1 MYEYAEMVASITHKV
16 EGKVTSVDTP
26 LTPNLNDIFAYIDEH
41 SQVFLA
47 RLIEYLRRPSISAYG
62 EGIREVADYVAAVML
77 QMGLVVRVIPTS
89 GWPMVF
95 GEYHVGRGAPTVLLY
110 GHYDVQPPDPL
121 DEWLSP
127 PFEPT
132 LRNGRIY
139 ARGVG
144 DNKGQH
150 FAQLLALEAHLACRG
165 TLPCNVK
172 VLLEGEE
179 EVGSPHMPEF
189 IRAHRDELQS
199 DLVII
204 SDGPVHENG
213 QPTISFGVRGVLD
226 IELRTRGANRD
237 LHSGHWGG
245 IVPNPLWT
253 LVHLLATMKNE
264 RGEITIDGFY
274 ENVQPLTERERQA
287 LANLPIDVSEVKQS
301 LGLQHLDEPQER
313 GYFER
318 LAVWPTLTIN
328 GIHGGY
334 GGPGSKTV
342 LPHEAIAKCDI
353 RLVEA
358 QTVDEILAKVQAH
371 VQRHAPEVSV
381 TSYGGMDPSKTPL
394 DSPFTEPL
402 RQAIIAAQGTAPLFV
417 PAKGASLPT
426 YVFTKILGLPAFGV
440 PYANPDESNH
450 APNENMEV
458 ARFFLGIKTGAAML
472 SCLGTP
478 QDAAVKPQSTLGR

>member
-1 MYEYAEMVASITHKV
+1 MNS
-16 EGKVTSVDTP
+16 P
-26 LTPNLNDIFAYIDEH
+26 LAPNLNDIFAHIDEY
-41 SQVFLA
+41 SQTFLA
-47 RLIEYLRRPSISAYG
+47 RLIDYLRHPSISAYG
-62 EGIREVADYVAAVML
+62 EGIGEVAEYIAGVMS
-77 QMGLVVRVIPTS
+77 QMGLAVQIMPTN

-95 GEYHVGRGAPTVLLY
+95 GEYTVRPDAPTVLLY

-121 DEWLSP
+121 EEWLSP

-132 LRNGRIY
+132 IRNGRLY

-150 FAQLLALEAHLACRG
+150 FAQLMALESLLVCRG

-189 IRAHRDELQS
+189 IKVHRDVLQA
-199 DLVII
+199 DLVIV

-213 QPTISFGVRGVLD
+213 QSTISYGVRGVLD
-226 IELRTRGANRD
+226 IELRAQGANRD

-274 ENVQPLTERERQA
+274 DNVQPLTELERQA
-287 LANLPIDVSEVKQS
+287 LAKLPINVDEIKQS
-301 LGLQHLDEPQER
+301 LGLQHLDAPQER
-313 GYFER
+313 DYFER
-318 LAVWPTLTIN
+318 LVAWPTLTIN

-342 LPHEAIAKCDI
+342 LPREAIAKCDI

-358 QTVDEILAKVQAH
+358 QTAGEILAKVKAH

-402 RQAIIAAQGTAPLFV
+402 RQAIIAAQGAAPLLL
-417 PAKGASLPT
+417 PAKGASLPN
-426 YVFTKILGLPAFGV
+426 YVFTKTLGIPAFGV
-440 PYANPDESNH
+440 PYANADESNH

-458 ARFFLGIKTGAAML
+458 ARFFMGIKTGAAML
-472 SCLGTP
+472 SYLGAMPTRTP
-478 QDAAVKPQSTLGR
+478 

>member
-1 MYEYAEMVASITHKV
+1 MNAS
-16 EGKVTSVDTP
+16 
-26 LTPNLNDIFAYIDEH
+26 LTPNLSDIFAYIDVH
-41 SQVFLA
+41 SQTFLA
-47 RLIEYLRRPSISAYG
+47 RLIDYLRRPSISAYG
-62 EGIREVADYVAAVML
+62 EGIGEVAEYIANVMR
-77 QMGLVVRVIPTS
+77 QMGLTIQIMPTS

-95 GEYHVGRGAPTVLLY
+95 GEYHVHDNAPTILLY

-121 DEWLSP
+121 EEWITP

-132 LRNGRIY
+132 IRNGRLY

-150 FAQLLALEAHLACRG
+150 FAQLMALETLLSCRG

-179 EVGSPHMPEF
+179 EVGSPHMPDF
-189 IRAHRDELQS
+189 MRAHRDELQA
-199 DLVII
+199 DLVIV

-213 QPTISFGVRGVLD
+213 QSTISFGVRGVLD
-226 IELRTRGANRD
+226 IELRARGANRD

-264 RGEITIDGFY
+264 RGDITIDGFY
-274 ENVQPLTERERQA
+274 DNVQPLTARERQA
-287 LANLPIDVSEVKQS
+287 LAHLPVDVDEVKRS
-301 LGLQHLDEPQER
+301 LGIQRLDEPQER
-313 GYFER
+313 TYFER
-318 LAVWPTLTIN
+318 LAACPTLTIN

-358 QTVDEILAKVQAH
+358 QTADEILAKVKAH
-371 VQRHAPEVSV
+371 VQRHAPEVIV

-402 RQAIIAAQGTAPLFV
+402 RQAIIAAQGAPPLLV
-417 PAKGASLPT
+417 PAKGASLPN
-426 YVFTKILGLPAFGV
+426 YVFTKTLGMPVFGV

-458 ARFFLGIKTGAAML
+458 ARFIMGIKTGAAML
-472 SCLGTP
+472 SYLG
-478 QDAAVKPQSTLGR
+478 

>member
-1 MYEYAEMVASITHKV
+1 M
-16 EGKVTSVDTP
+16 DTP
-26 LTPNLNDIFAYIDEH
+26 LTPNLNDIFAYIDDY
-41 SQVFLA
+41 SQTFLS
-47 RLIEYLRRPSISAYG
+47 RLIDYLRRPSISAYG
-62 EGIREVADYVAAVML
+62 EGIGEVAEYIAGVMR
-77 QMGLVVRVIPTS
+77 QMGLAVRIMPTS
-89 GWPMVF
+89 GWPMVL
-95 GEYHVGRGAPTVLLY
+95 GEYHARHGAPTVLLY

-121 DEWLSP
+121 EEWISP

-132 LRNGRIY
+132 IRNGRLY

-150 FAQLLALEAHLACRG
+150 FAQLMALETLLACHG
-165 TLPCNVK
+165 TLPCNIQ

-189 IRAHRDELQS
+189 MRAHRDELQA
-199 DLVII
+199 DLVIV

-213 QPTISFGVRGVLD
+213 QSTISFGVRGVLD
-226 IELRTRGANRD
+226 IELRARGANRD

-274 ENVQPLTERERQA
+274 DNVQPLTELERQA
-287 LANLPIDVSEVKQS
+287 LANLPINVSEVKQS
-301 LGLQHLDEPQER
+301 LDLQRLDEPQER

-318 LAVWPTLTIN
+318 LAAWPTLTIN

-342 LPHEAIAKCDI
+342 LPHEAVAKCDI

-358 QTVDEILAKVQAH
+358 QTADEILAKVKAH
-371 VQRHAPEVSV
+371 VQRHAPQVSV

-394 DSPFTEPL
+394 DSPFTETL
-402 RQAIIAAQGTAPLFV
+402 RQAIIAAQGAAPLLV
-417 PAKGASLPT
+417 PAKGASLPN
-426 YVFTKILGLPAFGV
+426 YVFTKTLGIPAFGV
-440 PYANPDESNH
+440 PYANPDEANH
-450 APNENMEV
+450 APNENLEV
-458 ARFFLGIKTGAAML
+458 ARFFMGIKTGAAML
-472 SCLGTP
+472 SYLG
-478 QDAAVKPQSTLGR
+478 AMS